1 MNGPAPKR
9 GRLQLIAIAAVFL
22 GPLVIATWMYRT
34 GALMPEGYS
43 NHGDLV
49 VPVVNVAD
57 ALPDSPLH
65 NLADGR
71 WVMLYAGESACDDA
85 CRDALYRLR
94 QTRQMVGREMDRI
107 VRVFLHGESSPDR
120 VFLEGEHPGLNTLND
135 KGLANLLEEKRPE
148 NAMPG
153 GIYLLDPR
161 ANLVM
166 YFSPEVAPRDLV
178 DDVKHLLRLSR
189 IG

>member
-1 MNGPAPKR
+1 MNVPPRKG

-22 GPLVIATWMYRT
+22 GPLLVATWMYRT
-34 GALMPEGYS
+34 GSFTPEGYS
-43 NHGDLV
+43 NHGELLD
-49 VPVVNVAD
+49 PVVNVAEV
-57 ALPDSPLH
+57 LPDSPLH

-71 WVMLYAGESACDDA
+71 WIMLYAGGSECAEA

-107 VRVFLHGESSPDR
+107 VRVFLHGESPPDR
-120 VFLEGEHPGLNTLND
+120 VFLEGEHPGLKTLND
-135 KGLANLLEEKRPE
+135 KGLAKLLEEKRPE

-166 YFSPEVAPRDLV
+166 YFSPDIDPRDLV

>member
-1 MNGPAPKR
+1 M
-9 GRLQLIAIAAVFL
+9 QLIAIAAVFL

-49 VPVVNVAD
+49 DPVVNVAD

-71 WVMLYAGESACDDA
+71 WVMLYAGESACNDA

>member
-1 MNGPAPKR
+1 MNVPTVKR
-9 GRLQLIAIAAVFL
+9 ARLQLIAIAAVFL
-22 GPLVIATWMYRT
+22 GPLLIATWMYRT
-34 GALMPEGYS
+34 GALTPGGYT
-43 NHGDLV
+43 NHGELV
-49 VPVVNVAD
+49 DPVVNVAEV
-57 ALPDSPLH
+57 LPDSPLH
-65 NLADGR
+65 ILDEGR
-71 WVMLYAGESACDDA
+71 WIMLYTGESECTDA
-85 CRDALYRLR
+85 CRDALYKLR

-107 VRVFLHGESSPDR
+107 VRVFLHGESPPDR
-120 VFLEGEHPGLNTLND
+120 VFLEGEHPGLKTLND
-135 KGLANLLEEKRPE
+135 RGLANLLEEKRPE

-166 YFSPEVAPRDLV
+166 YFSPDIDPRDLV